1 MFHRMKFLLFSLTL
15 LLSPA
20 ATAQDK
26 KILQVL
32 FLGDPVQQGIVQ
44 AAAKELTG
52 KANFQYPPPGSAN
65 DSGSALAR
73 IDQLLGDKPY
83 DIIYFNFGIGDLFYK
98 DPASKEIRIMNKDA
112 GGVRVSSPDQYEKNL
127 DAIVQRLTG
136 SKAKLI
142 WGSTT
147 PLNNGNL
154 FDGDSEKE
162 YNAIAARVMAKYKVP
177 VLDLHAYA
185 MAKFKSGEKQPP
197 PDKYAAEM
205 QKRGHPL
212 HPPLVKA
219 ILSVTEK
226 PQ

>member
-127 DAIVQRLTG
+127 DAIVQHLTG

-147 PLNNGNL
+147 PLNNGHL

-162 YNAIAARVMAKYKVP
+162 YNAIAARVMAKFKVP

-185 MAKFKSGEKQPP
+185 MAKFKSDEKQPP

-219 ILSVTEK
+219 ILSVAEK